1 MRYVG
6 SIHARTRTW
15 MLLVAAFVCV
25 AWPSSARAAPMTFRA
40 DVGVGRQIDVDAFER
55 IVARRYHI
63 EFRKVVAA
71 DVDRDGDVDV
81 VAATDRGFIV
91 WLNDGA
97 GHLTSQP
104 PAQRPSVDG
113 SASGASWHGRDAHV
127 DDPLQNDLPSTPLP
141 GFYTHAPPPLVR
153 AGRCYL
159 APALRPEAAFGCRTP
174 RAPPA

>member
-1 MRYVG
+1 MRSVP
-6 SIHARTRTW
+6 SIHVPARTV
-15 MLLVAAFVCV
+15 MLLVAAVVCV
-25 AWPSSARAAPMTFRA
+25 AWPSPAGAAPMTLRA

-104 PAQRPSVDG
+104 PAHRPSVDG
-113 SASGASWHGRDAHV
+113 SASGASWHGRDTHV

-141 GFYTHAPPPLVR
+141 GFYTHAPPALLR
-153 AGRCYL
+153 AAHCYGP
-159 APALRPEAAFGCRTP
+159 AALRPEAAFGCRTP